1 MPNTG
6 DVRPPK
12 APEAKPGNAS
22 WNLAR
27 ETDGGYEVDP
37 TRVQKWLGH
46 AKLTTTLNTNEHKAA
61 GDDAHIRE
69 ATLRP
74 PGRTA
79 A

>member
-1 MPNTG
+1 MPKAG
-6 DVRPPK
+6 DVRPPE

-27 ETDGGYEVDP
+27 ETDGGYEVEP
-37 TRVQKWLGH
+37 TRVQKWLGR
-46 AKLTTTLNTNEHKAA
+46 AKLTTTLNTNVHKAA

-69 ATLRP
+69 ATR
-74 PGRTA
+74 RTA